1 MTKWFNRNKLLLL
14 IVLGLIVFGTSTFVS
29 QQIQIK
35 QLNAE
40 RLGYIAKIE
49 RLKLVKQNLQE
60 ELERSGSLEYIEIVA
75 REKYNMVKP
84 DEILFFINH

>member
-1 MTKWFNRNKLLLL
+1 MTKWFSGKKLLLL
-14 IVLGLIVFGTSTFVS
+14 IALGLIIFGTSTYVS

-35 QLNAE
+35 QLTAE
-40 RLGYIAKIE
+40 QLGYIAKIE

-60 ELERSGSLEYIEIVA
+60 ELERSSSLDYIEIVA

>member
-1 MTKWFNRNKLLLL
+1 MAKWFSRKKLLLL
-14 IVLGLIVFGTSTFVS
+14 IVLGLLIFGVSTFIS
-29 QQIQIK
+29 QQIQIR

-60 ELERSGSLEYIEIVA
+60 ELEKSSSLDYIEIVA

-84 DEILFFINH
+84 DEILFFVNE